1 MTESIMVDPPI
12 IQNLY
17 KDSVCA
23 VVINGGLGKS
33 FEEKV
38 GICTTFEKLPLS
50 PKELENG

>member
-1 MTESIMVDPPI
+1 MVDPSI
-12 IQNLY
+12 FFYYSQFIQRFSLC
-17 KDSVCA
+17 SA
-23 VVINGGLGKS
+23 VVINGSLGKS